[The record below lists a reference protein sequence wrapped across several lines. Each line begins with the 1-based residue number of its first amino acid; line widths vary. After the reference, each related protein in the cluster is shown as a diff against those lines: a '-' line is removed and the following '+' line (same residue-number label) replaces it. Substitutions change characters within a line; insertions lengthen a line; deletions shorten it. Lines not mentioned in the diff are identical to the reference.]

1 MRIITGSA
9 RGRKLNTLEGLDV
22 RPTPDKVKE
31 ALFNIIQFDIE
42 GRRFLDLFA
51 GSGQIGLEAL
61 SRGAKDCVF
70 IDASKK
76 SAGVIE
82 ENIAHCGF
90 QSQSKLVNADSIM
103 YIRRTLEKFDVAFLD
118 PPYRKGLLQEALPIV
133 AEKMN
138 EGGIIVCEHPYD
150 EAVPEDLGAFKKY
163 RDYKYGKIV
172 LTSYKSAQNID

>member
-31 ALFNIIQFDIE
+31 ALFNIIQFDVE

-76 SAGVIE
+76 SAAVIE

-90 QSQSKLVNADSIM
+90 ESQSKLVNADSIM

-150 EAVPEDLGAFKKY
+150 EEVPEDLGAFKKF

-172 LTSYKSAQNID
+172 LTSYKLSEDA